1 MKDKI
6 LAKMEAHVNSI
17 LDKPI
22 ITDNEYVLISGYLS
36 KLEMDEQKA
45 ENEKRAA
52 ESQEQLKK
60 SMMAVWGGAG
70 YGV

>member
-6 LAKMEAHVNSI
+6 LAKMEAHVKSI

-36 KLEMDEQKA
+36 KLELDEQK
-45 ENEKRAA
+45 EESKKSAA
-52 ESQEQLKK
+52 ESQEKLKAAM
-60 SMMAVWGGAG
+60 SVLGGAF
-70 YGV
+70 